1 MKKSHASS
9 PAPVATGAD
18 AGAGGMRVLPKVF
31 AGFGKEAAECGAVRA
46 AVQSGAAAN
55 AGAVRLLAARGR
67 AARKKQNRSAT
78 KEQQQSG
85 KFGGLGGRAE
95 NAPGGNVFFG
105 GSASRAG
112 CVRLLAASGGAGR
125 KKKGGI
131 PDTFGRCCYIL
142 AAQAGRAENAPGGK
156 VFSGVQKQAAECG
169 AEGAAGFQPPP
180 PAASSPSAKKK
191 KGKADTDTSAATD
204 IFGCAPA
211 RKSEH
216 NARWRRL
223 HFPSFRTAAAGQIA
237 DSANCWRNN
246 PAEFFQ
252 KIFCGN
258 FARAFFSKCFGPASP
273 PPAKLPPSPLPKIRG
288 GNSRGNFSPA
298 PSAECRAPPPAAPA
312 TFPPVRGAAMR
323 TALPSAPRRTFAVH
337 LFAPAP
343 PFGGGSGGEVG
354 RPASGDGRD
363 ATFPAGCALLR
374 RQRCTCA
381 GNAARGMPDRL
392 RGRVGARRGSVV

>member
-1 MKKSHASS
+1 MRP
-9 PAPVATGAD
+9 PAG
-18 AGAGGMRVLPKVF
+18 R
-31 AGFGKEAAECGAVRA
+31 
-46 AVQSGAAAN
+46 Q
-55 AGAVRLLAARGR
+55 RGR
-67 AARKKQNRSAT
+67 
-78 KEQQQSG
+78 
-85 KFGGLGGRAE
+85 
-95 NAPGGNVFFG
+95 
-105 GSASRAG
+105 
-112 CVRLLAASGGAGR
+112 GA

-131 PDTFGRCCYIL
+131 PDTFGRCRYIL

-273 PPAKLPPSPLPKIRG
+273 PCQTSPL
-288 GNSRGNFSPA
+288 S
-298 PSAECRAPPPAAPA
+298 PPPN
-312 TFPPVRGAAMR
+312 
-323 TALPSAPRRTFAVH
+323 
-337 LFAPAP
+337 
-343 PFGGGSGGEVG
+343 SGGEFAREFFARPQRRVPSAAASSARHIPARPG
-354 RPASGDGRD
+354 RRHAHGIALRPSPDIRRALPLSPAAWRRRGRTASDGRD

-381 GNAARGMPDRL
+381 GNAARGMRDRSPGRAAADKSGSPPPSGSGAVHSPSAIGGARRRIIRQVHS
-392 RGRVGARRGSVV
+392 RGGVHSPSVIGGARRGKGAATIRQMRGVFGG

>member
-1 MKKSHASS
+1 
-9 PAPVATGAD
+9 
-18 AGAGGMRVLPKVF
+18 MRVLPKVF
-31 AGFGKEAAECGAVRA
+31 AGFGKRRRNAGRFAPRFSPARRRMRGRFACWPPAVGRPGKNKIGVQQKSNSKAANLGDWAGGRKTRQAGMFFSGVRQVGRDASACWPPAGAR
-46 AVQSGAAAN
+46 GEKKRGGFLTHLDAAATYW
-55 AGAVRLLAARGR
+55 RRR
-67 AARKKQNRSAT
+67 R
-78 KEQQQSG
+78 
-85 KFGGLGGRAE
+85 
-95 NAPGGNVFFG
+95 
-105 GSASRAG
+105 
-112 CVRLLAASGGAGR
+112 AGR
-125 KKKGGI
+125 KTR
-131 PDTFGRCCYIL
+131 P
-142 AAQAGRAENAPGGK
+142 AGKFFRGFRNK
-156 VFSGVQKQAAECG
+156 AAECG
-169 AEGAAGFQPPP
+169 AEGAAGFQPSP